1 MGVADGRELRL
12 AGTTRFRTTPR
23 PVVYLAGR
31 DDRREFAQQKGH
43 NMHAEQLEKLE
54 NELKELLEK
63 KEALEDE
70 LAPVI
75 QRIERLQIEIRY
87 LGVAADHQII

>member
-1 MGVADGRELRL
+1 
-12 AGTTRFRTTPR
+12 
-23 PVVYLAGR
+23 
-31 DDRREFAQQKGH
+31 
-43 NMHAEQLEKLE
+43 MHAEQLEKLE